1 MRRLF
6 TLIAILMF
14 GLVVNLEANAA
25 ETTYQIL
32 TGQNVTYDN
41 SSYTSHKINSWFD
54 NKGTLTLDTVN
65 VSNNKLL
72 KKASNGSNHS
82 AVYNDGGT
90 LFITGNASN
99 LSTFIGN
106 QTITNGG
113 AISNITGVIKQIEYT
128 SFTENQSKYGGAIY
142 SNKTGVIDTISNT
155 KFIKNTA
162 NISGGAIYSNGLL
175 NKIEN
180 SEFTSNEANGDKSA
194 GAGYGGA
201 IYAKKD
207 LTIINSV
214 LKTTQHIEKVVLLQ

>member
-1 MRRLF
+1 
-6 TLIAILMF
+6 MF

-25 ETTYQIL
+25 EITYQIL

-41 SSYTSHKINSWFD
+41 SSYTSRKINSWFD

-65 VSNNKLL
+65 VSNNVLL
-72 KKASNGSNHS
+72 TKASNGSNHS

-99 LSTFIGN
+99 LSTFTRN

-162 NISGGAIYSNGLL
+162 SISGGAIYSNCLL
-175 NKIEN
+175 Y
-180 SEFTSNEANGDKSA
+180 TSDAADE
-194 GAGYGGA
+194 
-201 IYAKKD
+201 
-207 LTIINSV
+207 
-214 LKTTQHIEKVVLLQ
+214 